1 MKWISFILLSFLFVS
16 YECAPKTYLIE
27 TEDDAIEPE
36 TVLNEDGAEVHEE
49 PDERKSGDY
58 GAKKRSLIA

>member
-16 YECAPKTYLIE
+16 YECALKTYLIE

-36 TVLNEDGAEVHEE
+36 TVLNKDGAEVHEE

-58 GAKKRSLIA
+58 GAKKR